1 MYVPFNKGTKCS
13 LRIDGRRY
21 PAELV
26 DARDRVLRMQCLED
40 GFDMQSRGV
49 VVEFEGN
56 GGNAAYFTRFL
67 TAAPD
72 DHTELILLR
81 SANLNCD
88 ELRSFLRVP
97 TEIPVSATLEGSP
110 AKFDARLINISSGG
124 ALMESDKLPE
134 LEYGEK
140 LQLQIVDDPG
150 ISVQGELIH
159 FSNGKPSS
167 NLRVGVRFID
177 VDDANVR
184 ALTWFVWKRVKMFF
198 HDYS

>member
-1 MYVPFNKGTKCS
+1 MYMPFNKGTKCS
-13 LRIDGRRY
+13 LRI
-21 PAELV
+21 

-40 GFDMQSRGV
+40 GFDMRSRGI
-49 VVEFEGN
+49 VVEFEGR

-72 DHTELILLR
+72 DHKELILLR

-97 TEIPVSATLEGSP
+97 TEIAVTVTLEDSP
-110 AKFDARLINISSGG
+110 AKFDARLLNISSGG
-124 ALMESDKLPE
+124 ALMESEMLPE

-140 LQLQIVDDPG
+140 LQMQIVDDPG
-150 ISVQGELIH
+150 ISVQSELIH
-159 FSNGKPSS
+159 FSNGKSS
-167 NLRVGVRFID
+167 SSIRVGVRFID
-177 VDDANVR
+177 VDDASVR

>member
-1 MYVPFNKGTKCS
+1 M
-13 LRIDGRRY
+13 RIDGKRY

-26 DARDRVLRMQCLED
+26 DSRDRVLRMQCLED
-40 GFDMQSRGV
+40 GFDMQSRGI
-49 VVEFEGN
+49 VVEFEGS
-56 GGNAAYFTRFL
+56 GGKAAYFTRFL

-97 TEIPVSATLEGSP
+97 TEIAVTVTLEDSP
-110 AKFDARLINISSGG
+110 AKFDAKLLNISSGG
-124 ALMESDKLPE
+124 ALIESDSLPE

-140 LQLQIVDDPG
+140 LQLQIVDDPR
-150 ISVQGELIH
+150 ISARSELMH

-167 NLRVGVRFID
+167 NVRVGVRFID
-177 VDDANVR
+177 VDDASVR

>member
-1 MYVPFNKGTKCS
+1 MYMPFNKGTKCS

-40 GFDMQSRGV
+40 GFDMRSR
-49 VVEFEGN
+49 
-56 GGNAAYFTRFL
+56 NAAYFTRFL

-72 DHTELILLR
+72 DHKELILLR

-97 TEIPVSATLEGSP
+97 TEIAVTVTLEDSP
-110 AKFDARLINISSGG
+110 AKFDARLLNISSGG
-124 ALMESDKLPE
+124 ALMESEMLPE

-140 LQLQIVDDPG
+140 LQMQIVDDPG
-150 ISVQGELIH
+150 ISVQSELIH
-159 FSNGKPSS
+159 FSNGKSS
-167 NLRVGVRFID
+167 SSIRVGVRFID
-177 VDDANVR
+177 VDDASVR

>member
-1 MYVPFNKGTKCS
+1 MPFNKGTKCS

-40 GFDMQSRGV
+40 GFDMRSRGI
-49 VVEFEGN
+49 VVEFEGR

-72 DHTELILLR
+72 DHKELILLR

-97 TEIPVSATLEGSP
+97 TEIAVTVTLEDSP
-110 AKFDARLINISSGG
+110 AKFDARLLNISSGG
-124 ALMESDKLPE
+124 ALMESEMLPE

-140 LQLQIVDDPG
+140 LQMQIVDDPG
-150 ISVQGELIH
+150 ISVQ
-159 FSNGKPSS
+159 S
-167 NLRVGVRFID
+167 
-177 VDDANVR
+177 
-184 ALTWFVWKRVKMFF
+184 
-198 HDYS
+198 

>member
-1 MYVPFNKGTKCS
+1 MYMPFNKGTKCS

-40 GFDMQSRGV
+40 GFDMRSRGI
-49 VVEFEGN
+49 VVEFEGR

-72 DHTELILLR
+72 DHKELILLR

-97 TEIPVSATLEGSP
+97 TEIAVTVTLEDSP
-110 AKFDARLINISSGG
+110 AKFDARLLNISSGG
-124 ALMESDKLPE
+124 ALMESEMLPE

-140 LQLQIVDDPG
+140 LQMQIVDDPG
-150 ISVQGELIH
+150 ISVQSELIH
-159 FSNGKPSS
+159 FSNGKSS
-167 NLRVGVRFID
+167 SSIRVGVRFID
-177 VDDANVR
+177 VDDASVR